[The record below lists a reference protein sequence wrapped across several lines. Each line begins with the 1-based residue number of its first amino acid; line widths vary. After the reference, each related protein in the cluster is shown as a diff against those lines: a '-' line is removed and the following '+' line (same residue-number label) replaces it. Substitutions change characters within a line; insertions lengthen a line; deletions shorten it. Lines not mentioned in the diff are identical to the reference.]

1 MTRHELEAIRD
12 NSESVE
18 NYIGSSKEKA
28 PQFAERK
35 SMYTLDEEAVEA
47 IRDHAEKVTVVAFS
61 AEWCPD
67 CHRNIPVLCLLSEAT
82 GIEVRVF
89 GHLMRDAKNPE
100 EMWRIPPSPPE
111 VKEFNVVRIPLI
123 LVLNEHGE
131 KVGEIVENPPEGQT
145 LEDALLEIL
154 KTI

>member
-1 MTRHELEAIRD
+1 MARHELEAIRD

-18 NYIGSSKEKA
+18 NYIRYSKEKA

-100 EMWRIPPSPPE
+100 ERWRIPPL
-111 VKEFNVVRIPLI
+111 PLKSR
-123 LVLNEHGE
+123 NSTSSGY
-131 KVGEIVENPPEGQT
+131 PSYWS
-145 LEDALLEIL
+145 
-154 KTI
+154 